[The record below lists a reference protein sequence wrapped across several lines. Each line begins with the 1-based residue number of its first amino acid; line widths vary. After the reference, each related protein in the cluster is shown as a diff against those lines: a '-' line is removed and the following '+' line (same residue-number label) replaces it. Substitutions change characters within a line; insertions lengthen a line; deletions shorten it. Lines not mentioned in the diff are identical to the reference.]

1 MRGDGLACSRTSK
14 MEPVCLRSSIGYAP
28 TFDVSTEDD
37 FVIEKPTTIN
47 NPAS

>member
-1 MRGDGLACSRTSK
+1 

-47 NPAS
+47 NPAI